1 MGGGVGEVHKPTP
14 TPQDPCTW
22 AREQEEWPGPVKFIA
37 GPGHSTSYIKKVLS
51 GGEGEPCSPLLS
63 PQTPQI
69 GVGGEVPSFDTTPP
83 TRSPRRAA
91 LRCPGKGDRPVK
103 FIAGWS
109 PPRGGSGLPKYP
121 RGAPGERVR
130 AGK

>member
-69 GVGGEVPSFDTTPP
+69 GESG
-83 TRSPRRAA
+83 
-91 LRCPGKGDRPVK
+91 RCLCGPGSVK
-103 FIAGWS
+103 FISG
-109 PPRGGSGLPKYP
+109 PRPALPHTFIGG
-121 RGAPGERVR
+121 
-130 AGK
+130 